1 MSGQELCFLTAT
13 KLARCV
19 RANKLSAIEVKEA
32 HLTQIARI
40 NPQVNAVVRFPPEE
54 ERGTT
59 MISGVRAWARRTWEE
74 LP

>member
-13 KLARCV
+13 ELARCV
-19 RANKLSAIEVKEA
+19 RAKELSVVEMMEA

-54 ERGTT
+54 ERGAT
-59 MISGVRAWARRTWEE
+59 MISSVRSWARRTWEE